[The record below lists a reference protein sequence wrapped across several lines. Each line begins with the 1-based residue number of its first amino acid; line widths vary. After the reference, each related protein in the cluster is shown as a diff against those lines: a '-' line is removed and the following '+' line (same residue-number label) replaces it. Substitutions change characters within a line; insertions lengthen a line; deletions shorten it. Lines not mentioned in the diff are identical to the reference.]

1 VVRLARLIQAPR
13 LCARLRLHPE
23 RADPE
28 ATWESTGPSGPAG
41 TAPAPGSAC
50 PAAGCTSP
58 DGEAVG
64 VELERYGKKLGRYQ
78 GAAADADLAG
88 SAAWFTP
95 DRPGPAA
102 DQRLWEAGGGDVH
115 QVYQLPEAVT
125 PWPPSPSAGASYP
138 HGPSAQP
145 PDQYLHGAGNHRP
158 HQVVLLL
165 AGVVA

>member
-1 VVRLARLIQAPR
+1 MRTRQVVRLARLIQAPR

-95 DRPGPAA
+95 IGRVPLLTSGSGRPGAA
-102 DQRLWEAGGGDVH
+102 TSTRCTSC
-115 QVYQLPEAVT
+115 P
-125 PWPPSPSAGASYP
+125 
-138 HGPSAQP
+138 
-145 PDQYLHGAGNHRP
+145 RR
-158 HQVVLLL
+158 
-165 AGVVA
+165 